1 LFKDPRIVRFATLSY
16 TFFFIDQVSKFLARF
31 FLQSK
36 TVDLGILKL
45 QLVYNTG
52 AAYGIL
58 SGQTLFL
65 LILGIVAIV
74 YLIWNIK
81 QFITTKIELVAYS
94 LLMAGA
100 LGNTFDRL
108 LFSKVTDFI
117 NIMIIPV
124 FNVADVLLN
133 IGIILVFYK
142 WLVYDRRKLR

>member
-1 LFKDPRIVRFATLSY
+1 MFKDRRILRFATISY
-16 TFFFIDQVSKFLARF
+16 TFFFIDQLTKLLARF
-31 FLQSK
+31 FLHSK

-81 QFITTKIELVAYS
+81 QFIATKIELVAYS

-133 IGIILVFYK
+133 VGIILVFYK